1 MHATRA
7 AQLTALTQNRGRA
20 VFQRKLCLEFD
31 GSARHAGSYAPSR
44 RSAFNQGNHASVWAG
59 TPQPL
64 RAADHT
70 PNTGDSKRTLTLPLG
85 TGNHVSDVQLSAA
98 ASPAPSEVTC
108 NAAPVA
114 APSCSCNRPVPA
126 RRVGVHAHT
135 HASDWRCCAA
145 QR

>member
-70 PNTGDSKRTLTLPLG
+70 PNTDRGLEEDG
-85 TGNHVSDVQLSAA
+85 H
-98 ASPAPSEVTC
+98 SPC
-108 NAAPVA
+108 
-114 APSCSCNRPVPA
+114 R
-126 RRVGVHAHT
+126 
-135 HASDWRCCAA
+135 WA
-145 QR
+145 QATT